1 MNNKYPRDDD
11 WPSGK
16 KKINKR
22 KKRKKNPRNDRP
34 PCVTFPP
41 FIREHFACPANG
53 KSEWEANV
61 SKWKIKDIY
70 WVEGWRWVPRLD
82 KVEKCSRMEVR
93 KGGWGGE
100 GMVSAKQR
108 DSHPSSQ
115 RNPSASCLAGFIT
128 APFITACLNNAVVV
142 PIVNHVLTYIP
153 SAHRT
158 LPRDGG
164 ESIDIFDILTS
175 RLRSNRR
182 SIFHSLSSDFSDDL

>member
-1 MNNKYPRDDD
+1 M
-11 WPSGK
+11 
-16 KKINKR
+16 
-22 KKRKKNPRNDRP
+22 
-34 PCVTFPP
+34 
-41 FIREHFACPANG
+41 
-53 KSEWEANV
+53 

-70 WVEGWRWVPRLD
+70 WAKGGGGWHGLIKWKNAAGWRFEREGG
-82 KVEKCSRMEVR
+82 VE
-93 KGGWGGE
+93 GGE
-100 GMVSAKQR
+100 GTVLAKQR

-164 ESIDIFDILTS
+164 ESIDIFDILP
-175 RLRSNRR
+175 SNRR
-182 SIFHSLSSDFSDDL
+182 SIFSDDDL

>member
-1 MNNKYPRDDD
+1 M
-11 WPSGK
+11 
-16 KKINKR
+16 
-22 KKRKKNPRNDRP
+22 
-34 PCVTFPP
+34 
-41 FIREHFACPANG
+41 A
-53 KSEWEANV
+53 
-61 SKWKIKDIY
+61 
-70 WVEGWRWVPRLD
+70 RLD

-93 KGGWGGE
+93 KGGGGGVEGGE
-100 GMVSAKQR
+100 GMVLAKQR

-164 ESIDIFDILTS
+164 ESIDIFDILP
-175 RLRSNRR
+175 SNRR
-182 SIFHSLSSDFSDDL
+182 SIFSDDDL

>member
-1 MNNKYPRDDD
+1 MGGECVKME
-11 WPSGK
+11 
-16 KKINKR
+16 NKR
-22 KKRKKNPRNDRP
+22 YLL
-34 PCVTFPP
+34 
-41 FIREHFACPANG
+41 G
-53 KSEWEANV
+53 
-61 SKWKIKDIY
+61 
-70 WVEGWRWVPRLD
+70 EGWRWVARLD

-93 KGGWGGE
+93 KGGGGGVEGGE
-100 GMVSAKQR
+100 GMVLAKQR

-164 ESIDIFDILTS
+164 ESIDIFDILP
-175 RLRSNRR
+175 SNRR
-182 SIFHSLSSDFSDDL
+182 SIFSDDDL